1 MINTSRRSISAQ
13 PALWALLILLPLSAL
28 ADSALSPSPI
38 LKHGTCP
45 SGYTPSGAYCIPG
58 SKARLAIDKLGT
70 CPSGYTPSG
79 AYCLA
84 GSQARAAIAK
94 IGTSCPSGWSPSGA
108 YCLRQ
113 R

>member
-1 MINTSRRSISAQ
+1 MTHSFRRSTGARL
-13 PALWALLILLPLSAL
+13 ALWALLPLLPLSAL
-28 ADSALSPSPI
+28 GDSVLSPSPI
-38 LKHGTCP
+38 MKHGTCP

-58 SKARLAIDKLGT
+58 AKARPAIDKLGT

-94 IGTSCPSGWSPSGA
+94 IGSSCPSGWSPSGA
-108 YCLRQ
+108 YCLSR